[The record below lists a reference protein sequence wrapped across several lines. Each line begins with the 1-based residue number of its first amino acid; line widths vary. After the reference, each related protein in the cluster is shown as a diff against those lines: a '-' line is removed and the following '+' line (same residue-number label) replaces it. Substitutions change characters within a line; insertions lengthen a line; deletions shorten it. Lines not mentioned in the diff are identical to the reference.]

1 MSKNIKSYLEE
12 KRRKIH
18 YMLVSS
24 NDISPPNYS
33 FETNEEAE
41 IALSIIKYMNKNKLD
56 NNYSQAIKY
65 AFRAIGIDSA
75 WSK

>member
-12 KRRKIH
+12 KSRKIH

-24 NDISPPNYS
+24 NDISLPNYS

-41 IALSIIKYMNKNKLD
+41 IALSIIKYMNKNNRGND
-56 NNYSQAIKY
+56 YHQIIKY